1 MARNLKSVVH
11 VHHELGVTHVF
22 GPDSA
27 PPKWAREAITNPHA
41 WDGEPDAK
49 APAAPPRAGKGSG
62 FETWAAYAIGLGIE
76 VPEDATREEIFEL
89 VDAHND

>member
-11 VHHELGVTHVF
+11 VHDELGVTHVF

-27 PPKWAREAITNPHA
+27 PPKWAREAITNPNA
-41 WDGEPDAK
+41 WDSEPDTEALTV
-49 APAAPPRAGKGSG
+49 PPRAGKGSG
-62 FETWAAYAIGLGIE
+62 LETWTAYATGLGIT
-76 VPEDATREEIFEL
+76 VPEDATREDIFEL